1 MTLNARV
8 RPRLER
14 ARRRVPSWL
23 ARTCGVLALATLL
36 AACGQTSYTA
46 AEHLERARGF
56 SAQNDPVSA
65 IIEVKNALQQEPE
78 DAEARWLLGVLHLE
92 VMDGA
97 TAYAELRRAADLGI
111 APERVRV
118 PLMRAALL
126 IGNAQEVLDA
136 SADLDDMPEA
146 QAVEALALRAQA
158 LLMRGEI
165 AAARE
170 VLLDATRRDATQRDV
185 LYASAWADILSR
197 RPAEAR
203 AGIERLVALYP
214 DYARGHEL
222 LGDMERDSGELE
234 AAETAYTAALG
245 AAQQPFSPRIKRAMV
260 RIYREDYAGAKE
272 DLDVLSR
279 RYQRQ
284 PAIHFARGLIAF
296 DGRAYPD
303 AQREFEQT
311 LALAPNHML
320 SVYYLGATHFAQ
332 GNWRIAENHL
342 ARFNAR
348 YPHIGEA
355 ARLLAL
361 TRAKEGDLGRAES
374 TLRSVLQHDP
384 GDVASLRLISSI
396 QLSQGRDQEA
406 LARLRQLVSLDPDS
420 ARARAQLGFAL
431 LEQGGRQE
439 GMSELETAIALD
451 PDNMAGLEVALVIE
465 RIRAGEFDEA
475 LGTLAE
481 MKLRNPRDPLLSNL
495 EGTVLL
501 GQGDA
506 AGAAKSFEEA
516 IAIMP
521 GYAPAVRNLAAMAAR
536 QGDLGGAMARLEQGL
551 AHSPEAMDLMLYLGS
566 LQMRSGLVPQAHDT
580 LSRAVKLEPE
590 SLAPRLALS
599 GNRVA
604 AGQPQEAIEVLE
616 QVRELHGASPVWIRQ
631 MALAQAAAGN
641 GAEAAAL
648 VRRLLQTEPDSGDL
662 HLALARALV
671 LAGDRA
677 TARETLEQGLELE
690 PGRLDVATLLARVH
704 LAEGRY
710 AEAAAV
716 LRALSRKAGESTE
729 VRMLEGQAAMGE
741 RRFQD
746 AVNAFRRVV
755 RAEPDNG
762 DAVMALYQAQ
772 WEGDDRAGAIATA
785 RAWSDARPDD
795 HVARYN
801 VALLYMAAGE
811 QAAAIREME
820 AVARHLPDNG
830 AVLNNLAW
838 LLRPGDPRKA
848 LGLAERAVGLLPDSA
863 GALHTLGSIQLD
875 LGQDSA
881 ALETLSKA
889 RKMDP
894 EHAGVRY
901 QYARA
906 LTRSGRSA
914 EAKPLLEDLLEV
926 EDANVPGVEVREML
940 EGI

>member
-1 MTLNARV
+1 MALNARV
-8 RPRLER
+8 QPRLER
-14 ARRRVPSWL
+14 ARRGGSSWL

-36 AACGQTSYTA
+36 AACGQASYTA
-46 AEHLERARGF
+46 AEHMERARGF

-65 IIEVKNALQQEPE
+65 IIEVKNALQQEPG
-78 DAEARWLLGVLHLE
+78 DAEARWLLGVLHLD
-92 VMDGA
+92 VSDGS
-97 TAYAELRRAADLGI
+97 TAYTELRRAADLGMSS
-111 APERVRV
+111 ERVRV

-136 SADLDDMPEA
+136 SADLDGMPEA
-146 QAVEALALRAQA
+146 QAVEVLALRAQA

-203 AGIERLVALYP
+203 TGIERLVALYP
-214 DYARGHEL
+214 DYVRGHEL

-234 AAETAYTAALG
+234 AAEAAYSAALA

-279 RYQRQ
+279 RYQRH
-284 PAIHFARGLIAF
+284 PVIHFARGLIAF
-296 DGRAYPD
+296 EGSAYPE

-348 YPHIGEA
+348 YPHIGEG

-384 GDVASLRLISSI
+384 GDVAALRLISSI
-396 QLSQGRDQEA
+396 QMSQGRDQEA
-406 LARLRQLVSLDPDS
+406 LAQLRQLVSLDPDS

-465 RIRAGEFDEA
+465 RIRGGEFDAA
-475 LGTLAE
+475 LATLAE

-495 EGTVLL
+495 EGTARL
-501 GQGDA
+501 GKGDTVEA
-506 AGAAKSFEEA
+506 RESFEEA
-516 IAIMP
+516 IGNMP
-521 GYAPAVRNLAAMAAR
+521 GYAPAVRNLAAMSAR
-536 QGDLGGAMARLEQGL
+536 EGDLGGAIARLEAGL
-551 AHSPEAMDLMLYLGS
+551 VHSPEAMDLMLYLGS
-566 LQMRSGLVPQAHDT
+566 LQMRSGLVPQARDT
-580 LSRAVKLEPE
+580 LQRAVKIDPD

-599 GNRVA
+599 GNRLS

-616 QVRELHGASPVWIRQ
+616 QVRELHGAAPLWMRH
-631 MALAQAAAGN
+631 MALAQGAAGN

-648 VRRLLQTEPDSGDL
+648 VRRLIEIEPDVGDL
-662 HLALARALV
+662 HLALARALA
-671 LAGDRA
+671 LTGDW
-677 TARETLEQGLELE
+677 TAVRQALERGLELE
-690 PGRLDVATLLARVH
+690 PGHAGVSTMLVRLH
-704 LAEGRY
+704 LTEGRY

-716 LRALSRKAGESTE
+716 LRPLSRQAGASTE
-729 VRMLEGQAAMGE
+729 VSMLEGQLALGE
-741 RRFQD
+741 HRFQD
-746 AVNAFRRVV
+746 AVSAFQRVV
-755 RAEPDNG
+755 RAEPGNG
-762 DAVMALYQAQ
+762 DAVMALSQAQ
-772 WEGDDRAGAIATA
+772 WEGNDRAGAIATA

-848 LGLAERAVGLLPDSA
+848 LGLAERAVRLLPDSA

-875 LGQDSA
+875 LGQDVA
-881 ALETLSKA
+881 ALETLRKA
-889 RKMDP
+889 RQADP
-894 EHAGVRY
+894 AHAGVQY

-906 LTRSGRSA
+906 LVRAGRGD
-914 EAKPLLEDLLEV
+914 EAKSLLEGLVEV
-926 EDANVPGVEVREML
+926 DDTNVPGAEVREL
-940 EGI
+940 LDGI